1 MAQIKVP
8 TLGESVSEATVA
20 KWYKKVG
27 DKVTKDELLV
37 ELETDK
43 VTLEVNALEDGI
55 LSEIVQV
62 EGATVTV
69 EQILGAIGASAAAN
83 ATPPTP
89 SNTNVPAAAAKVEA
103 TKAAA
108 PAASN
113 APRGLDGAGP
123 AARKLAE
130 ETGANVN
137 AISGTGKDGRITK
150 GDILSAPAAS
160 QNSTNSAANYTYAA
174 PEAGA
179 EVREK
184 RVRMT
189 KLRQTIA
196 KRLKESQNTAAMLTT
211 FNEIDM
217 TNIMKMRNE
226 FQDDFVKTY
235 GTKLGFMSLF
245 TKAAVAALKE
255 LPAVNAEI
263 DGDEIVYKNYYDV
276 GIAVGTPQGLVVPV
290 VRDCDKRNFAQI
302 EQEIAR
308 LAVLARDGGLAMSD
322 LTGGTFTITNGGIY
336 GSMLST
342 PIINPPQSAILGLH
356 NITKRAVVM
365 PDGSIQARD
374 MMYLALSYDHRIID
388 GREAVT
394 FLVRIKQF
402 IEDPRRLIFGV

>member
-27 DKVTKDELLV
+27 DKVAKDELLV

-43 VTLEVNALEDGI
+43 VTLEVNALEDGV
-55 LSEIVQV
+55 LSEIVQA

-83 ATPPTP
+83 ATPPAA
-89 SNTNVPAAAAKVEA
+89 SNTNTPAAKPAEA
-103 TKAAA
+103 PKAAA
-108 PAASN
+108 PAAASN

-137 AISGTGKDGRITK
+137 AIQGTGKDGRITK
-150 GDILSAPAAS
+150 GDILNAPAGGTS
-160 QNSTNSAANYTYAA
+160 ANYTYAA
-174 PEAGA
+174 PEAGQ

-308 LAVLARDGGLAMSD
+308 LAVLARDGGLAMTD

-342 PIINPPQSAILGLH
+342 PIINPPQSGILGLH

-374 MMYLALSYDHRIID
+374 MMYIALSYDHRIID